1 MTRRILFVLVVFTA
15 VLITGAM
22 VPLALNTTAHER
34 NAFTQDVEGMV
45 RTDAAVAQAR
55 LESVAQSGSKAKAYA
70 PLVTILSEAQLN
82 GDRLMILQ
90 SRGTVNSAGLQVQES
105 PLIQKGAMPAGNWI
119 QFAQQA
125 ARQNAFSSGIHG
137 QSETGGSEFR
147 VKGRIAGFAGDW

>member
-1 MTRRILFVLVVFTA
+1 MTRRILLVLVVFTA

-34 NAFTQDVEGMV
+34 NAFTQDVEGMA

-55 LESVAQSGSKAKAYA
+55 LESVAQSGSKAKTPPAYA

-90 SRGTVNSAGLQVQES
+90 S
-105 PLIQKGAMPAGNWI
+105 PGA
-119 QFAQQA
+119 
-125 ARQNAFSSGIHG
+125 R
-137 QSETGGSEFR
+137 
-147 VKGRIAGFAGDW
+147 